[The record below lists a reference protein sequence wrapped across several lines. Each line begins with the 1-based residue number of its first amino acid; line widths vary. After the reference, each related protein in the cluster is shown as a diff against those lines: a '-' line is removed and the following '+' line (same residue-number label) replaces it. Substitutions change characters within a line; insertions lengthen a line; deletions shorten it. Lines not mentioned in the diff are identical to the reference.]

1 VQKPLQLTVDEQ
13 AILDGVL
20 GPALQRA
27 LELQRQVGEFFGAER
42 FVEVDSAHLMAEI
55 ECMGEAGLYWV
66 EELAALGGQC
76 RIPTTCNPRSVDF
89 EQWRELGQD
98 QREYELEVRLT
109 TALRQLGVLVLDT
122 CINYQT
128 LYQPSFGQPVAWG
141 DTGTVIWANSVLGA
155 RSNFE
160 GGPVALAA
168 GLTGRTPAYGYHL
181 QEQRL
186 GTALV
191 ELREQPGENSDWGA
205 LGCIVGRR
213 FDDYWQVP
221 VINGT
226 TTRPTPDQLKQL
238 GASLASY
245 GSLAMFHLVGVT
257 PEARSLDE
265 AFGGRPPRERL
276 VIAPGDLRR
285 AYQSFVP
292 EKEAVDLVVFSAP
305 QLSVWELRDL
315 AARLEGKQVHSNTTL
330 LATTSY
336 QNRSAADRL
345 GYTEA
350 IKRAGGRLLAGSCFY
365 LLTPREL
372 AERHGWRTIVTDSA
386 KLANIIAGYG
396 YNPVFRPTAVCI
408 QAAVSGSIPW

>member
-1 VQKPLQLTVDEQ
+1 VELTPTEE
-13 AILDGVL
+13 AMLAGGE
-20 GPALQRA
+20 GPAVARA

-42 FVEVDSAHLMAEI
+42 FIEVDSAHLMAEI
-55 ECMGEAGLYWV
+55 ECMGEPCLAWV
-66 EELAALGGQC
+66 EELAALGGRC

-98 QREYELEVRLT
+98 QREFELELRLT
-109 TALRQLGVLVLDT
+109 EALRRLGVVVLDT

-181 QEQRL
+181 PAQRL
-186 GTALV
+186 GTALI
-191 ELREQPGENSDWGA
+191 ELRDQPLENSDWGA
-205 LGCIVGRR
+205 LGCLVGRR

-221 VINGT
+221 VIDGVER
-226 TTRPTPDQLKQL
+226 RPGPDQLKQL

-245 GSLAMFHLVGVT
+245 GSLAMFHLVGTT
-257 PEARSLDE
+257 PEARSRQE
-265 AFGGRPPRERL
+265 AFGGPEPAERL
-276 VIAPGDLRR
+276 VVEPGDLRR
-285 AYQSFVP
+285 VYAGFVP
-292 EKEAVDLVVFSAP
+292 EKEQADLVVFSAP
-305 QLSVWELRDL
+305 QLSVWELGDL
-315 AARLEGKQVHSNTTL
+315 ARRLAGQRVHPNTTL
-330 LATTSY
+330 LATTNY
-336 QNRSAADRL
+336 QNRAAAERL
-345 GYTEA
+345 GYAEA
-350 IKRAGGRLLAGSCFY
+350 LRAAGARLLAGSCFY

-396 YNPVFRPTAVCI
+396 YNPIFRPTAVCLE
-408 QAAVSGSIPW
+408 AAVSGVVPW

>member
-1 VQKPLQLTVDEQ
+1 MKLTAEEQ
-13 AILDGVL
+13 AILDGAW
-20 GPALQRA
+20 GEAAARA

-42 FVEVDSAHLMAEI
+42 FVEVGSAHLMAEI
-55 ECMGEAGLYWV
+55 ESMGEPCLAWV
-66 EELAALGGQC
+66 EQLAERGGRC
-76 RIPTTCNPRSVDF
+76 RVETTCNPRSVDF
-89 EQWRELGQD
+89 QEWRELGQD
-98 QREYELEVRLT
+98 EREYQLEVRLT
-109 TALRQLGVLVLDT
+109 QALTKLGVVVLDT

-128 LYQPSFGQPVAWG
+128 LYQPAFGQSVAWG

-181 QEQRL
+181 DEQRR

-191 ELREQPGENSDWGA
+191 EVRDQPCENSDWGA
-205 LGCIVGRR
+205 LGCLVGREVN
-213 FDDYWQVP
+213 DYWQVP
-221 VINGT
+221 VFDGVQVQP
-226 TTRPTPDQLKQL
+226 RPDQLKQL

-257 PEARSLDE
+257 PEARTREE
-265 AFGGRPPRERL
+265 AFGGRTPRQRL
-276 VIAPGDLRR
+276 VVEPGDLRR
-285 AYQSFVP
+285 VYASFVP
-292 EKEAVDLVVFSAP
+292 EKSAADVVVFSAP

-315 AARLEGKQVHSNTTL
+315 ARRLEGKKVHPNTAL
-330 LATTSY
+330 IATTNY
-336 QNRSAADRL
+336 QNRAAAERL
-345 GYTEA
+345 GYAQTIRA
-350 IKRAGGRLLAGSCFY
+350 AGGRLLAGSCFY

-396 YNPVFRPTAVCI
+396 YNPVFRPTDVCI
-408 QAAVSGSIPW
+408 QAAVTGQIPW

>member
-1 VQKPLQLTVDEQ
+1 MKLTAQEQ
-13 AILDGVL
+13 AILDGAW
-20 GPALQRA
+20 GEAAARA

-42 FVEVDSAHLMAEI
+42 FIEVASAHLMAEI
-55 ECMGEAGLYWV
+55 ESMGEPCLAWV
-66 EELAALGGQC
+66 ERMAELGGRC
-76 RIPTTCNPRSVDF
+76 RIATTCNPRSVDF
-89 EQWRELGQD
+89 QEWRELGQD
-98 QREYELEVRLT
+98 EREYELEVRLT
-109 TALRQLGVLVLDT
+109 QALTKLGVVVLDT

-128 LYQPSFGQPVAWG
+128 LYQPAFGQSVAWG

-181 QEQRL
+181 DEQRR

-191 ELREQPGENSDWGA
+191 QVRDQPRENSDWGA
-205 LGCIVGRR
+205 LGCLVGRQVN
-213 FDDYWQVP
+213 DYWQVP
-221 VINGT
+221 VFDGVT
-226 TTRPTPDQLKQL
+226 VQPTPDQLKQL

-257 PEARSLDE
+257 PEARSREE

-276 VIAPGDLRR
+276 VVEPGDLRR
-285 AYQSFVP
+285 TYASFVP
-292 EKEAVDLVVFSAP
+292 EKSAADVVVFSAP

-315 AARLEGKQVHSNTTL
+315 ARRLEGKKVHPNTAL
-330 LATTSY
+330 IATTNY
-336 QNRSAADRL
+336 QNRAAAERL
-345 GYTEA
+345 GYA
-350 IKRAGGRLLAGSCFY
+350 QIIRQAGGRLLAGSCFY

-372 AERHGWRTIVTDSA
+372 AVRHGWRTIVTDSA

-396 YNPVFRPTAVCI
+396 YNPVFRPTDVCI
-408 QAAVSGSIPW
+408 EAAISGEIPW